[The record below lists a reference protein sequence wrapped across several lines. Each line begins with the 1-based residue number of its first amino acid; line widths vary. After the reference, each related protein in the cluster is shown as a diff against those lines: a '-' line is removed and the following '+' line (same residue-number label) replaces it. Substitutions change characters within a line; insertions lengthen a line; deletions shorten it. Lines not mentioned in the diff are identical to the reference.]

1 MSLLNNGVVFP
12 TLAIPAVGGGE
23 ISLPGDLAGTF
34 GVVLIY
40 RGAWCP
46 FCNQQLADFG
56 AKHAALVALGVKVV
70 AFSVDSEATTEALAA
85 EHGLKFPIG
94 HSADAATI
102 AAATGGFT
110 NANPVYLQPAGFIL
124 GPDGVIMSAVY
135 ATNAV
140 GRLMA
145 DEVLG
150 LVGYIKSKM
159 AA

>member
-1 MSLLNNGVVFP
+1 MSLLNNGAAFP
-12 TLAIPAVGGGE
+12 QLTVPAIGGGE
-23 ISLPGDLAGTF
+23 ISIPGDLAGAF

-46 FCNQQLADFG
+46 VCDHQFADYG
-56 AKHAALVALGVKVV
+56 AKQDALAGLGVKIV
-70 AFSVDSEATTEALAA
+70 ALSVDSEATSAA
-85 EHGLKFPIG
+85 FAKKHGLKFPIG
-94 HSADAATI
+94 HSADACAV

-110 NANPVYLQPAGFIL
+110 NENPKFLQPAGFIL
-124 GPDGVIMSAVY
+124 APDGSIMSAVY

-145 DEVLG
+145 DEVIG
-150 LVGYIKSKM
+150 FVEYVKSKM